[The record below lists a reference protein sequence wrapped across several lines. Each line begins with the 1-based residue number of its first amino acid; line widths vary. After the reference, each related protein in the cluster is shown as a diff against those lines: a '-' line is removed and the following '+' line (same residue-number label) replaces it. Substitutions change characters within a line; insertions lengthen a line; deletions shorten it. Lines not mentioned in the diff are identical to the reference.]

1 MIRVFILRVSPLLLA
16 ASLFLQGCGGKG
28 EAKSEPVAAAA
39 IKNPMELTVGPDLLK
54 QIKIGEPKSANVAEM
69 LHVAGRVEAD
79 ETRLVKVSVPI
90 AGRITELEVLEGQ
103 TVKRGQPLAGLYS
116 AELSGSQLSLIKAL
130 SQAQLAQRAVERAK
144 LLLTAGVIGSAEL
157 QRREAELLQ
166 ASAEVSS
173 SHDQLRVLGMSEPE
187 IVKLKTN
194 RTVNSLTHVV
204 SSIDGTV
211 LDRKVNAGQIAQP
224 SDTIFTV
231 ADLSNVWLVADVPEQ
246 NAGKIAVGTFV
257 EAEIPALP
265 GHKIRGRLSFVSATV
280 DPATRTVHVRMDL
293 PNPKTRYKPAM
304 LASIILKDGGQRQRV
319 LPPGALVRE
328 QDRDYAFIQAG
339 DDKFVMRQI
348 TLGEEFEDSR
358 VLRDGIA
365 QGEKVVLDGAFHL
378 NNERKRRALQ
388 KD

>member
-1 MIRVFILRVSPLLLA
+1 
-16 ASLFLQGCGGKG
+16 
-28 EAKSEPVAAAA
+28 
-39 IKNPMELTVGPDLLK
+39 
-54 QIKIGEPKSANVAEM
+54 
-69 LHVAGRVEAD
+69 
-79 ETRLVKVSVPI
+79 
-90 AGRITELEVLEGQ
+90 
-103 TVKRGQPLAGLYS
+103 
-116 AELSGSQLSLIKAL
+116 
-130 SQAQLAQRAVERAK
+130 
-144 LLLTAGVIGSAEL
+144 
-157 QRREAELLQ
+157 
-166 ASAEVSS
+166 
-173 SHDQLRVLGMSEPE
+173 MSEPE

-304 LASIILKDGGQRQRV
+304 LAAIVLKDGGQRQRV

-348 TLGEEFEDSR
+348 TLGEEFEDFR

>member
-1 MIRVFILRVSPLLLA
+1 MTRVFILRVSPLLLA

-28 EAKSEPVAAAA
+28 EAKSEPVAAA
-39 IKNPMELTVGPDLLK
+39 IKNPMELTVAPDLLK
-54 QIKIGEPKSANVAEM
+54 QIKIGEPKSTQVAEM

-90 AGRITELEVLEGQ
+90 TGRITELEVLEGQ

-116 AELSGSQLSLIKAL
+116 AELSGSQLALIKAL

-144 LLLTAGVIGSAEL
+144 LLLAAGVIGSAEL

-304 LASIILKDGGQRQRV
+304 LASIVLKDGGQRQRV

-348 TLGEEFEDSR
+348 TLGEEFEDFR